1 MVPTQAAALL
11 PRVVTAIDSIDSS
24 PWTGVELAGSAALSF
39 VGTAVGVTLVGL
51 VVSAIAPD
59 FTDSG
64 VEYLR
69 ADPGEAFVY
78 GVVAYVA
85 IAVAMFL
92 LAITVIGLIVV
103 VPAIL
108 VLAVLSFGGT
118 AVSAIALGTW
128 IRSLLGMGAAN
139 GRGADLVVGAVA
151 WAGFGLVPVLG
162 GLVRFVV
169 GAMGFGYL
177 VLWIA
182 NGRFDRDYGSVDAGG
197 RDGHGGRGGTGGTG
211 GAAAHGSLSED
222 GDDAGSD
229 DDPDRFRNIAA
240 LDAEREAEANERA
253 AEGDTTDSD
262 DGTDVPGRSGR
273 ER

>member
-1 MVPTQAAALL
+1 MVPPQAASLL
-11 PRVVTAIDSIDSS
+11 SRIVAAIGPAIDS
-24 PWTGVELAGSAALSF
+24 PPQWTGVELLGSAAVSF
-39 VGTAVGVTLVGL
+39 VTTAVGITLVG
-51 VVSAIAPD
+51 VIVSAVSPN
-59 FTDSG
+59 FTDDG
-64 VEYLR
+64 VEYLH
-69 ADPGEAFVY
+69 AEPGEAFVY

-103 VPAIL
+103 VPAVI

-128 IRSLLGMGAAN
+128 IRSALGMGAAD
-139 GRGADLVVGAVA
+139 GRGADIVVGAVA
-151 WAGFGLVPVLG
+151 WAGLGLVPVLG
-162 GLVRFVV
+162 GLARFVV

-177 VLWIA
+177 ALWIA
-182 NGRFDRDYGSVDAGG
+182 NGQFDRDYGSVNAG
-197 RDGHGGRGGTGGTG
+197 RYGGTGGSTG
-211 GAAAHGSLSED
+211 PDSLGEND
-222 GDDAGSD
+222 EGDADREGV

-253 AEGDTTDSD
+253 AEGDASD
-262 DGTDVPGRSGR
+262 ETGSTGR